1 MSNKKKNLNKSN
13 KVQKKKGRFL
23 RGFFL
28 SLTVVTLMAVGVV
41 GGLVYSSIKDLPRFS
56 PSEILNE
63 LNLNSYIYDESGT
76 LVEKIRAEENRTI
89 VPLEEIPTDL
99 QNAIVAIED
108 ERFWAHHGVDL
119 KSITGSLMENIKAR
133 SVVRGA
139 STITQQLAKNV
150 YLSNEVHITRKIKEA
165 YIALQLENSLSKEE
179 ILEAYLNS
187 VYFGQGAYGVHEA
200 SKTYFSKDISEL
212 TLAESAVIAGVTNSP
227 SNLSPY
233 ILVSPENLTSES
245 KILGDVTILGE
256 VYTAVFN
263 EKSLDRQRL
272 ILSKMRE
279 LGYISA
285 EEYDAAVSE
294 DISAAVIPGK
304 RDEEAM
310 ISSYFVDYVKSQ
322 VVEDLVERAGYTED
336 AAHRELYTGGIKVY
350 STVDIELQR
359 GVEEIYRNFGS
370 YVSSG
375 KLSSW
380 NTDSNGNI
388 VSESNSVVY
397 YSKKNILDEDG
408 NLLFSSDEF
417 EISPSGDI
425 VINSPK
431 LIVSSDSI
439 DIRDYYSL
447 GSDGNLLTH
456 SLGKLSLSKDNYSV
470 DDDGAVR
477 ISSDFLNKAVNFN
490 ISSGSSQLVLGNSY
504 FSKDEVGVLQPQ
516 AATVVLEQSSG
527 KIAAIVGGRN
537 MSGQKILN
545 RALLPRQV
553 GSVMKPLGAYLPAL
567 DNGYTAATPIDDI
580 PYLNEKGEVWPNN
593 YDSRYRG
600 LISLRESVELSINT
614 NAVKTVEDI
623 GVKTS
628 MKYLER
634 MGIIKSGSDDSFVTR
649 QEDREHND
657 ENLSALGL
665 GGLSKGISP
674 LDIAGAYASIANDGT
689 YIKPRSYVKVED
701 RNGNVL
707 LDNTPSKTKVVS
719 PETAFIM
726 TDVLRTTVSD
736 GLSIAQ
742 KARIDSANSKIP
754 VAGKTGTTNDNTDVW
769 FAGYTPYYTG
779 SVWVGND
786 SRSIVLSQD
795 SGMAAQLFSS
805 VMKLAHRDL
814 PDRSFERPSSI
825 VEREVCTIS
834 GKLVG
839 EVCDRDHRHVI
850 RKELFVKGTEPIS
863 ECDAHVL
870 LKVDLSTGKLATSGC
885 PSILVMNR
893 FFIKRAVPYDP
904 EKYNGLYPEDYMY
917 APPEV
922 CHHRGS
928 ALDEDEDN
936 KKPPSITERSEP
948 EEQDSLD
955 IPAPEPNFPPDSSDE
970 NYTPNTDEGPLFEDS
985 LPEYEILEEPLEQ
998 DPSDSEVIR
1007 YRRN

>member
-1 MSNKKKNLNKSN
+1 MSNKKENSN
-13 KVQKKKGRFL
+13 KATKGRKKKGGFL
-23 RGFFL
+23 KGFFL
-28 SLTVVTLMAVGVV
+28 SLTVLALMAAGIA
-41 GGLVYSSIKDLPRFS
+41 GGLVYASIKDLPSFN
-56 PSEILNE
+56 PKEILEE

-76 LVEKIRAEENRTI
+76 LIEKIRAEENRTI
-89 VPLEEIPTDL
+89 VPLENIPKDL

-108 ERFWAHHGVDL
+108 ERFWDHHGIDL
-119 KSITGSLMENIKAR
+119 RSITGSLLENIKAG

-200 SKTYFSKDISEL
+200 SETYFSKDISEL

-233 ILVSPENLTSES
+233 ILVRPENLTSENR
-245 KILGDVTILGE
+245 ILGDVTILGE

-272 ILSKMRE
+272 ILSEMRE
-279 LGYISA
+279 QGYISA
-285 EEYDAAVSE
+285 ADYDSAISE

-304 RDEEAM
+304 QDEEAM
-310 ISSYFVDYVKSQ
+310 ISSYFVDYVKNQ
-322 VVEDLVERAGYTED
+322 VVEDLVNRAGYTEES
-336 AAHRELYTGGIKVY
+336 AHRELYTGGVKVY

-359 GVEEIYRNFGS
+359 GVEEIYQNFGS

-380 NTDSNGNI
+380 SSDPSGNI
-388 VSESNSVVY
+388 VSESGNIVY
-397 YSKKNILDEDG
+397 YRKNNILDENG
-408 NLLFSSDEF
+408 NLLFSPDEF
-417 EISPSGDI
+417 KVSSNGDI
-425 VINSPK
+425 VIDSPK

-439 DIRDYYSL
+439 DIRDYYAL
-447 GSDGNLLTH
+447 GPDGNLLTH

-470 DDDGAVR
+470 EDDGAVR
-477 ISSDFLNKAVNFN
+477 ISSGFLNEAVNFN
-490 ISSGSSQLVLGNSY
+490 MSSGSSHLVVGNSY
-504 FSKDEVGVLQPQ
+504 FSNDEVGVLQPQ

-567 DNGYTAATPIDDI
+567 DNGYTAATPVDDI
-580 PYLNEKGEVWPNN
+580 PYLNEKGDIWPNN

-600 LISLRESVELSINT
+600 LISLRESVELSVNT

-634 MGIIKSGSDDSFVTR
+634 MGIIKSGAKDSFVTR

-657 ENLSALGL
+657 ENLAALGL

-674 LDIAGAYASIANDGT
+674 LDIAGAYASIANEGT

-701 RNGNVL
+701 RNGNVI

-736 GLSIAQ
+736 GLSIAK
-742 KARIDSANSKIP
+742 KARIDSGNSGIP
-754 VAGKTGTTNDNTDVW
+754 VAGKTGTTNDNADVW

-779 SVWVGND
+779 SVWIGND
-786 SRSIVLSQD
+786 SQSVVLSQD

-805 VMKLAHRDL
+805 VMKLAHKNL
-814 PDRSFERPSSI
+814 PDRGFERPSNI
-825 VEREVCTIS
+825 VEREICTVS

-850 RKELFVKGTEPIS
+850 RKELFVRGTEPIS
-863 ECDAHVL
+863 KCDAHVL
-870 LKVDLSTGKLATSGC
+870 LKVDLSTGKLAKSGC
-885 PSILVMNR
+885 PSLLVMNR
-893 FFIKRAVPYDP
+893 FFIKRSVPYDP

-928 ALDEDEDN
+928 ALESDTEDEPRVPDR
-936 KKPPSITERSEP
+936 PREDRVDTDTSVP
-948 EEQDSLD
+948 ETVA
-955 IPAPEPNFPPDSSDE
+955 PAPLPDE
-970 NYTPNTDEGPLFEDS
+970 EYVPNTEGEPPAEDFPLEDES
-985 LPEYEILEEPLEQ
+985 LEEPLNPDQ
-998 DPSDSEVIR
+998 PDSDFIR

>member
-1 MSNKKKNLNKSN
+1 MSKKKDNPDKAKKNR
-13 KVQKKKGRFL
+13 KKKGRFL
-23 RGFFL
+23 KGFFL
-28 SLTVVTLMAVGVV
+28 SLTLVALMGAGIA
-41 GGLVYSSIKDLPRFS
+41 GGLVYASIKDLPRFS

-63 LNLNSYIYDESGT
+63 LSLNSYIYDESGT
-76 LVEKIRAEENRTI
+76 LIEKIRAEENRTI
-89 VPLEEIPTDL
+89 VPLEEIPKDL

-108 ERFWAHHGVDL
+108 ERFWEHNGVDIR
-119 KSITGSLMENIKAR
+119 SITGSLLENIKAG

-187 VYFGQGAYGVHEA
+187 VYFGQGAYGVQEA
-200 SKTYFSKDISEL
+200 SETYFSKDISEL
-212 TLAESAVIAGVTNSP
+212 TLAKSAVIAGVTNSP

-233 ILVSPENLTSES
+233 ILVRPENLTSEDRT
-245 KILGDVTILGE
+245 LGDVTILGE

-263 EKSLDRQRL
+263 ERSLDRQRL

-285 EEYDAAVSE
+285 ADYDSAVSE
-294 DISAAVIPGK
+294 DISAAVVPGK
-304 RDEEAM
+304 QDEEAV
-310 ISSYFVDYVKSQ
+310 ISSYFVDYVKNQ
-322 VVEDLVERAGYTED
+322 VVDDLVNRAGYTEE

-359 GVEEIYRNFGS
+359 GVEDIYENFGS

-380 NTDSNGNI
+380 SSDSSGNI
-388 VSESNSVVY
+388 VSESGNIVY
-397 YSKKNILDEDG
+397 YRKNNILDESG
-408 NLLFSSDEF
+408 NLLLSPDEF
-417 EISPSGDI
+417 EISSGGDI
-425 VINSPK
+425 VIDSPK
-431 LIVSSDSI
+431 LIASPDSV

-447 GSDGNLLTH
+447 RPDGNLLTH
-456 SLGKLSLSKDNYSV
+456 SLGKLSLSKDNYSIEE
-470 DDDGAVR
+470 DGAVR
-477 ISSDFLNKAVNFN
+477 ISSDFLSEAVNFN
-490 ISSGSSQLVLGNSY
+490 MSAGSASLAIGSSY
-504 FSKDEVGVLQPQ
+504 FSNDELGVLQPQ

-580 PYLNEKGEVWPNN
+580 PYLNEKGEIWPNN

-600 LISLRESVELSINT
+600 LISLRESVELSVNT

-634 MGIIKSGSDDSFVTR
+634 MGIIKAGAQDSFVTR
-649 QEDREHND
+649 QENREHND
-657 ENLSALGL
+657 ENLAALGL

-674 LDIAGAYASIANDGT
+674 LDIAGAYASIANEGT

-701 RNGNVL
+701 RNGNVI

-736 GLSIAQ
+736 GLSIAR
-742 KARIDSANSKIP
+742 KARIDSGNSKIP
-754 VAGKTGTTNDNTDVW
+754 VAGKTGTTNDNADVW

-779 SVWVGND
+779 SVWIGND

-805 VMKLAHRDL
+805 VMKLAHSGL
-814 PDRSFERPSSI
+814 PDKSFEKPSNI
-825 VEREVCTIS
+825 VEREICTVS

-839 EVCDRDHRHVI
+839 DVCDRDHRDVI
-850 RKELFVKGTEPIS
+850 KKELFVKGTEPIS

-893 FFIKRAVPYDP
+893 FFIKRTVPYDP
-904 EKYNGLYPEDYMY
+904 EKYSGLYPEDYIY

-928 ALDEDEDN
+928 ALDEDEP
-936 KKPPSITERSEP
+936 KPPRRPERTEP
-948 EEQDSLD
+948 EDQERPAITDPDSES
-955 IPAPEPNFPPDSSDE
+955 PPPDLEEEAPGSDE
-970 NYTPNTDEGPLFEDS
+970 NEFPAVEPPPEDEF
-985 LPEYEILEEPLEQ
+985 LE
-998 DPSDSEVIR
+998 DPSDQIQTDSEFIR